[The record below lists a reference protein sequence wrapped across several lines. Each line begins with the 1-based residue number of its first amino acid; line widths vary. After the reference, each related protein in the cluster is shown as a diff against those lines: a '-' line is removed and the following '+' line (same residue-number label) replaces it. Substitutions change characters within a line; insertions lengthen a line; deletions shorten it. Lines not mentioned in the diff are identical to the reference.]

1 MVEYRLYYDDNG
13 DVICYTCDPVEG
25 KYIVVDRQTF
35 AECRPD
41 IKVID
46 GRIVKKSETHV
57 ITKMVRGKGI
67 TCTKEDINII
77 VDDAYN
83 GPTEEWK
90 LKIYEFKY
98 N

>member
-25 KYIVVDRQTF
+25 KYIVIDRQTF

-46 GRIVKKSETHV
+46 SRIVKKSETHV
-57 ITKMVRGKGI
+57 ITKMVKGNGI
-67 TCTKEDINII
+67 TCAKEDINII
-77 VDDAYN
+77 VNDEHN

-98 N
+98 K